1 MCGIFGIINKEE
13 APFDYSTF
21 CVLGI
26 NNDSRGGDSCGV
38 FMDGEVEYGVDKE
51 KLFADFIYKSTLVQ
65 TTDTCK
71 IALGHCRKA
80 SVGNISL
87 ATAQPVCIYNKD
99 NKIEFV
105 VIHNGTIHNY
115 LDLAKK
121 YIPEIDITGLTDS
134 QVMAR
139 IFYYKGFDVL
149 GEYCGG
155 AVFVVVDYRKGEPR
169 VYFFKGSSPKNS
181 YAKEFTE
188 ERPFFISKSDNELVF
203 SSIRTYL
210 EVLRPNNEL
219 RTIAPNTLIGLKEG
233 KLYRLREFDRK
244 ACYQDKPVK
253 YANYYG
259 YSGYSGYSDDDDDE
273 VTVFTTCHTS
283 RQDQETN
290 RYLVG
295 NKLINGKFW
304 MGKYGTLWVNKP
316 QNSYVS
322 EMWFF
327 YGIAIPTEE
336 AYNLILRMY
345 KKFDLD
351 DPELFIECY
360 ENIIRYLSFD
370 QLYYFDKSLVKATS
384 ATSFENYNGEFQMIG
399 CPTVRNINHGKIT
412 SYKGCQGK
420 YPELTQYPTVDI
432 KNIKKIWRPLMK

>member
-38 FMDGEVEYGVDKE
+38 FMDGEVEYGVDKD
-51 KLFADFIYKSTLVQ
+51 KLFANFIYNSALVQ
-65 TTDTCK
+65 TVETCK

-87 ATAQPVCIYNKD
+87 ATAQPVCIYNENNEID
-99 NKIEFV
+99 FV
-105 VIHNGTIHNY
+105 LIHNGTIHNY
-115 LDLAKK
+115 ESLAKK
-121 YIPEIDITGLTDS
+121 YIPNIDIKGLTDS

-139 IFYYKGFDVL
+139 IFYHTGYDAL

-155 AVFVVVDYRKGEPR
+155 AVFVMVDYRKGEPR

-188 ERPFFISKSDNELVF
+188 ERPFFISRSETEIVF

-219 RTIAPNTLIGLKEG
+219 HTIAPNTLIGCKEG
-233 KLYRLREFDRK
+233 KLYRLKEYDRK
-244 ACYQDKPVK
+244 TCYQDKPVK
-253 YANYYG
+253 YVSYYR
-259 YSGYSGYSDDDDDE
+259 DDYDDE
-273 VTVFTTCHTS
+273 PNLFTTCHS
-283 RQDQETN
+283 ARCDLETN
-290 RYLVG
+290 RYMIG
-295 NKLINGKFW
+295 NKLVNGKFW
-304 MGKYGTLWVNKP
+304 MGKYGTLWANKP
-316 QNSYVS
+316 QHLYGGG

-327 YGIAIPTEE
+327 HGIAIPTEE
-336 AYNLILRMY
+336 SYNLITKMY
-345 KKFDLD
+345 RKFDLD

-370 QLYYFDKSLVKATS
+370 QLYYFDKLLVKATS
-384 ATSFENYNGEFQMIG
+384 ATSFENFTGTFQMIG
-399 CPTVRNINHGKIT
+399 NTTVRNIEHGVVI
-412 SYKGCQGK
+412 SYKGCQGQ
-420 YPELTQYPTVDI
+420 YPELTEYPRVDI
-432 KNIKKIWRPLMK
+432 KAIKKIWRPLMK